1 MRTSK
6 EQTEYILAKRDEKLR
21 AIARRRKIVI
31 RCSISVAACFV
42 VAIGVTFFAVLLRPA
57 NSAAPAGIEKTGYN
71 SWYRVEDLAY
81 SGYGSKSTTEESRV
95 ESTSFTDEATDNSD
109 LGYNGLSDIVNENI
123 EKSAVGE
130 LIAACYEMSNKS
142 YSISK
147 LRDLP
152 EDISLYIEND
162 DESGLLIRENNY
174 VSYSKFNLVSS
185 LLSYNVNDGFYSE
198 VISKLIDCLKTA
210 SDVEKTDEQFTKQL
224 TIKIVTEN
232 NLSLRLQILI
242 SPSGDA
248 VIKLLPADNDAV
260 IAYTMVSFDKEKAK
274 ALIEVME

>member
-6 EQTEYILAKRDEKLR
+6 EQTEYILAKRDERLR

-42 VAIGVTFFAVLLRPA
+42 VAIGATFFALVLRPA
-57 NSAAPAGIEKTGYN
+57 NAAAPAGIEKTSEKG
-71 SWYRVEDLAY
+71 WYRIEDLIY
-81 SGYGSKSTTEESRV
+81 SGYGSKSTTDETRV
-95 ESTSFTDEATDNSD
+95 ESTSFTNEATDNSD

-174 VSYSKFNLVSS
+174 VSYSKLNLVSS

-232 NLSLRLQILI
+232 NLSLRLQILL

-260 IAYTMVSFDKEKAK
+260 IAYTMVSFDKEKTES
-274 ALIEVME
+274 LIKTIQ

>member
-6 EQTEYILAKRDEKLR
+6 EQTEYILAKRDERLR

-42 VAIGVTFFAVLLRPA
+42 VAIGATFFALVLRPA
-57 NSAAPAGIEKTGYN
+57 NAAAPAGIEKTSEKG
-71 SWYRVEDLAY
+71 WYRIEDLIY
-81 SGYGSKSTTEESRV
+81 SGYGSKSTTDETRV
-95 ESTSFTDEATDNSD
+95 ESTSFTNEATDNSD

-130 LIAACYEMSNKS
+130 LVVACYEMSSKS

-174 VSYSKFNLVSS
+174 VSYSKLNLVSS

-224 TIKIVTEN
+224 TIKIITEN
-232 NLSLRLQILI
+232 NLSLRLQILL